1 MLVIT
6 QIAWIYRRDE
16 LLLQAGFIFPHLDT
30 VFANPASHPLPGSSG
45 LFAAFCLLFLTLS
58 PDPCNLSPDMAW
70 IVVRTCAVSI
80 ALVLA
85 GAVDTHA
92 QKPRAIE
99 PAARNDES
107 IARQDARIPLLLVQL
122 ADQARSSDDLAF
134 AVRAQSQAGTLL
146 WPHDH
151 DMARLIYRR
160 AFQSLSPTIT
170 LKAADN
176 TENSA
181 AQSGQASRA
190 GLTLAEKQQLRTE
203 LLNQIAAHDPEL
215 AEELAR
221 AVADSL
227 DTSKDGCSVGTQ
239 AAGCDQANRPASQA
253 AADSPSASSQGKAER
268 RELLISVALQVV
280 ERDPQRAMALGQ
292 LSLALGISQNFS
304 RLLMLMRTVDAGLAD
319 LLFSY
324 AVARLEQSQSADLS
338 EIHLLGSYLVS
349 SVNSSARQAV
359 GKAVVMKYLNLAF
372 GQVMRRAEL
381 ALKAPYDRASRPDES
396 AALYFIERQLSD
408 LFAQYL
414 PDRVAQLQRRIAEM
428 NDATPHNQAID
439 LNALRTT
446 APVEIAH
453 EARDASD
460 DRERDSLNARAAMA
474 WLSKGE
480 VREAHS
486 SALKISDGQMR
497 DRVLGQIAR
506 RYTAEG
512 QIEDA
517 VVVVRCIESDTSRV
531 EALVMLSGAVL
542 ASKDRVRATELLNE
556 AESYSVKARPTPSRA
571 HSLLKIASSFS
582 AFDVVRGF
590 EVMQTAVKA
599 INEVSARRDGKRE
612 QSTVAPDANPSEQFK
627 LSELYDSEFES
638 TLAVLARADFD
649 RALLLAQQ
657 LSGKDTSVVA
667 QIAVCRGALATQ
679 SAREQSAEGEA
690 HVESDMNH

>member
-1 MLVIT
+1 
-6 QIAWIYRRDE
+6 
-16 LLLQAGFIFPHLDT
+16 
-30 VFANPASHPLPGSSG
+30 
-45 LFAAFCLLFLTLS
+45 
-58 PDPCNLSPDMAW
+58 MAW
-70 IVVRTCAVSI
+70 IVRSCAVSI
-80 ALVLA
+80 ALFLA

-92 QKPRAIE
+92 QRPRAIE
-99 PAARNDES
+99 PAVRNNES
-107 IARQDARIPLLLVQL
+107 AAQQDARIPFLLVQL

-146 WPHDH
+146 WPHDR
-151 DMARLIYRR
+151 DSARSIYRR
-160 AFQSLSPTIT
+160 AFQSLSPTNT
-170 LKAADN
+170 LKVTDN
-176 TENSA
+176 TDPA
-181 AQSGQASRA
+181 APSSRPSRA

-203 LLNQIAAHDPEL
+203 LLNQIAARDPEL

-221 AVADSL
+221 AVAESL
-227 DTSKDGCSVGTQ
+227 DTSKDLCSGGAQ
-239 AAGCDQANRPASQA
+239 AANCEQAGRATSQA
-253 AADSPSASSQGKAER
+253 AADSLSADSLSAPSQAHAER

-292 LSLALGISQNFS
+292 LSLALGVSQNFS
-304 RLLMLMRTVDAGLAD
+304 RLLMLMRAADAGLAD
-319 LLFSY
+319 LLFSC
-324 AVARLEQSQSADLS
+324 AVARLEQSQTADLR

-359 GKAVVMKYLNLAF
+359 SKEVVVKYLNLAF
-372 GQVMRRAEL
+372 SQVSRRAEL
-381 ALKAPYDRASRPDES
+381 ASKAPYDRASRPDES

-414 PDRVAQLQRRIAEM
+414 PDRVTHLQRRIAEM

-439 LNALRTT
+439 LNALRTSG
-446 APVEIAH
+446 PVEIAH
-453 EARDASD
+453 EAREASD

-474 WLSKGE
+474 WLAKGE
-480 VREAHS
+480 VREAHT

-497 DRVLGQIAR
+497 DRVLAQIVR
-506 RYTAEG
+506 RYIAEG
-512 QIEDA
+512 QIEYAIA
-517 VVVVRCIESDTSRV
+517 VARCIESDTPRV
-531 EALVMLSGAVL
+531 EALVTLSGAVL

-556 AESYSVKARPTPSRA
+556 AEGYSVKARPTPSRA

-599 INEVSARRDGKRE
+599 INEASARPEDGKRAQPPE
-612 QSTVAPDANPSEQFK
+612 ASAANDARQMK
-627 LSELYDSEFES
+627 LGELYDSELES

-679 SAREQSAEGEA
+679 TARDQSVAAEA
-690 HVESDMNH
+690 HIDSDMNR

>member
-1 MLVIT
+1 MFRYSTFHNCQL
-6 QIAWIYRRDE
+6 
-16 LLLQAGFIFPHLDT
+16 
-30 VFANPASHPLPGSSG
+30 PAAH
-45 LFAAFCLLFLTLS
+45 CLLFLTLS
-58 PDPCNLSPDMAW
+58 PVPCNLSPDMAW
-70 IVVRTCAVSI
+70 IVRSCAVSI

-92 QKPRAIE
+92 QRPRAIE
-99 PAARNDES
+99 PAARNNES
-107 IARQDARIPLLLVQL
+107 VARQDARIPLLLAQL

-146 WPHDH
+146 WPHDR
-151 DMARLIYRR
+151 DSARSIYRR
-160 AFQSLSPTIT
+160 AFQSLSPANTF
-170 LKAADN
+170 KATDN

-181 AQSGQASRA
+181 PPPGPASRP

-203 LLNQIAAHDPEL
+203 LLNQIAARDPEL

-221 AVADSL
+221 AVAESL
-227 DTSKDGCSVGTQ
+227 DTSKDACPGGAQ
-239 AAGCDQANRPASQA
+239 AANCDPAGRATSQASADSLNAPSQAN
-253 AADSPSASSQGKAER
+253 AER
-268 RELLISVALQVV
+268 RELLISVALQVA

-292 LSLALGISQNFS
+292 LSLALGVSQNFS
-304 RLLMLMRTVDAGLAD
+304 RLLMLMRAADAGLAD
-319 LLFSY
+319 LLFSC
-324 AVARLEQSQSADLS
+324 AVARLEQSQTADLG

-359 GKAVVMKYLNLAF
+359 SKAVVVRYLNLAF
-372 GQVMRRAEL
+372 SQVTRRAEL
-381 ALKAPYDRASRPDES
+381 ALKVPYDKASRPDES

-414 PDRVAQLQRRIAEM
+414 PDRVARLQRGIAEM

-439 LNALRTT
+439 LNALRTSG
-446 APVEIAH
+446 PVEIAH
-453 EARDASD
+453 EAREASD

-474 WLSKGE
+474 WLAKGE
-480 VREAHS
+480 VREAHT
-486 SALKISDGQMR
+486 SALKISDDQMR
-497 DRVLGQIAR
+497 DRVLAQIVR
-506 RYTAEG
+506 RYISEG
-512 QIEDA
+512 QIDYALA
-517 VVVVRCIESDTSRV
+517 VARCIESDTSRV
-531 EALVMLSGAVL
+531 EALVTLSGAVL

-556 AESYSVKARPTPSRA
+556 AESYSVKALPTPSRA

-599 INEVSARRDGKRE
+599 INEASARPEGGKRG
-612 QSTVAPDANPSEQFK
+612 QSPDASGADDTRQIK
-627 LSELYDSEFES
+627 LAEPYDSELES

-679 SAREQSAEGEA
+679 AARDQSVASEA
-690 HVESDMNH
+690 NADSDMNH

>member
-1 MLVIT
+1 
-6 QIAWIYRRDE
+6 
-16 LLLQAGFIFPHLDT
+16 
-30 VFANPASHPLPGSSG
+30 
-45 LFAAFCLLFLTLS
+45 
-58 PDPCNLSPDMAW
+58 
-70 IVVRTCAVSI
+70 
-80 ALVLA
+80 
-85 GAVDTHA
+85 
-92 QKPRAIE
+92 
-99 PAARNDES
+99 
-107 IARQDARIPLLLVQL
+107 LLVQL

-146 WPHDH
+146 WPHDR
-151 DMARLIYRR
+151 DRARLIYRR
-160 AFQSLSPTIT
+160 AFQSLSPTTIF
-170 LKAADN
+170 KAADN
-176 TENSA
+176 TENAA
-181 AQSGQASRA
+181 AQSGQASRSS
-190 GLTLAEKQQLRTE
+190 LTLAEKQQLRTE

-221 AVADSL
+221 AVAESL
-227 DTSKDGCSVGTQ
+227 DITKDGCSGG
-239 AAGCDQANRPASQA
+239 AIMASCEQANRATSQA
-253 AADSPSASSQGKAER
+253 SAESPGTSSQGNAEQ

-319 LLFSY
+319 LLFSH
-324 AVARLEQSQSADLS
+324 ALARLEQAQAADLS
-338 EIHLLGSYLVS
+338 EIHLLGSYLVA
-349 SVNSSARQAV
+349 SVNSSAGRAV
-359 GKAVVMKYLNLAF
+359 NRAIVVKYLNLAF
-372 GQVMRRAEL
+372 IQVMRRAEL
-381 ALKAPYDRASRPDES
+381 ALKAPYDRAYRPDES

-408 LFAQYL
+408 LFAKYL
-414 PDRVAQLQRRIAEM
+414 PDRVALLQRRIAEM

-439 LNALRTT
+439 LNALRTSG
-446 APVEIAH
+446 PVEIAH
-453 EARDASD
+453 EAREASD
-460 DRERDSLNARAAMA
+460 AGERDSLNARAAMA

-480 VREAHS
+480 VREAYS
-486 SALKISDGQMR
+486 SALKISGAQMR
-497 DRVLGQIAR
+497 DRVLALTAR
-506 RYTAEG
+506 RYIAEG

-517 VVVVRCIESDTSRV
+517 VIVVRCIESDTSHV

-556 AESYSVKARPTPSRA
+556 AESYLVKARPSSSRA

-582 AFDVVRGF
+582 AFDIVRGF

-612 QSTVAPDANPSEQFK
+612 QSPAASDANLDEQFK

-679 SAREQSAEGEA
+679 SAREQSAGGET